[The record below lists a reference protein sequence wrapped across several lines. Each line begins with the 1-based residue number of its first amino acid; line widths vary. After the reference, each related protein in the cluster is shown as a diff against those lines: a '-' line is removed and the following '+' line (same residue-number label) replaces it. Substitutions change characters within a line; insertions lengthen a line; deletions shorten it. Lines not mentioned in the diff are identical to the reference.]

1 MLISVVIPSYNRA
14 DVVGQAIDS
23 IISQKVAAEIEIV
36 IGDDCSTDH
45 AREVLL
51 DYQKRFP
58 DIIRLIFHEQNK
70 GLGANWATCVKA
82 CQGQYIC
89 NCDNDD
95 FWHDPD
101 KLQVQL
107 DYMESHPQSN
117 VLITNHRTFNRAT
130 GEIREEKAHID
141 RTIPLQQAFFRG
153 RESFCNATIMY
164 RADFLKEHLPLDD
177 FISHHFMLQD
187 WTAWIILS
195 AYTDFDILDRSTAT
209 MCLETQSIT
218 RPTSVEALRKRMEQ
232 EKDCYQYC
240 CALFPDDL
248 PYSETGWNS
257 YVDSLLLS
265 KAYQVG
271 DYKQAYLSANNLSG
285 HIRNWKTLFAQN
297 RLTFG
302 IGSLLIR
309 MKRSAS
315 KGISKIMN
323 KANRI

>member
-23 IISQKVAAEIEIV
+23 ILGQKVAADIEII

-45 AREVLL
+45 ARDVLL

-58 DIIRLIFHEQNK
+58 DIIRLIFHEQNL

-153 RESFCNATIMY
+153 REGFCNATIMY

-177 FISHHFMLQD
+177 FISHRFMLQD

-218 RPTSVEALRKRMEQ
+218 RPTSVEALRKRMDQ
-232 EKDCYQYC
+232 EKECYQYC

-257 YVDSLLLS
+257 YVDALLLS

-271 DYKQAYLSANNLSG
+271 DYKQAHLSAKNLSG

-323 KANRI
+323 KANRT